1 MELLAF
7 GKTGWGDE
15 LFYATLMTIAV
26 SVTAMLIGFLF
37 SLILLHLNYQIIN
50 FKFYWKFYTTVIQR
64 CSRIISNLPFL
75 FWGKWCNNVCG
86 FNFWIF

>member
-26 SVTAMLIGFLF
+26 SVTAMLVGF
-37 SLILLHLNYQIIN
+37 IICIN
-50 FKFYWKFYTTVIQR
+50 IYT
-64 CSRIISNLPFL
+64 SKII
-75 FWGKWCNNVCG
+75 
-86 FNFWIF
+86 